1 MNLVERWQKIDAAWK
16 FALGAY
22 IVARAALTAWAF
34 VIALIFPATAQNID
48 LFGAPVLAVFNLTTS
63 QRYAFSREFEGAI
76 LTFRLRDLET
86 VIDEQTASVWS
97 LREGRAIEG
106 KYAGQS
112 FKPSAYSVE
121 EIFPYH
127 GIAPSSNLVWA
138 LWQRFDTNWYLKIAQ
153 RGYDANDGS
162 IVFFPM
168 YPALIRLVSAFVGD
182 GMLAALIVSNG
193 ALIGASAFLY
203 RLVEE
208 SFDGASARRTVAYT
222 VLFPTGFFL
231 FAAYTEALFLFFTL
245 GAFVFARQ
253 HRWCVAALFGAL
265 AALTRLQG
273 SLLIVPLALM
283 WWQQSRITHHASRI
297 SVYVLLAIPVATLAF
312 LVSTNLSLLNSYVG
326 ELHARFVLPWDN
338 IIASFALVVNGTAS
352 FIDISNLVATLG
364 VGAMLISAWRR
375 LPREHVLYALLM
387 FLAPLFR
394 MTETQPLVSMNR
406 YVLVL
411 FPMFMLLGVWG
422 KNAWVNRAIVYLSFP
437 LQMYFVA
444 QFVLWGW
451 VG

>member
-1 MNLVERWQKIDAAWK
+1 MKLVERWRKIDSAWK

-22 IVARAALTAWAF
+22 IVARAALTTWTL

-48 LFGAPVLAVFNLTTS
+48 LFGAPVLAVFDLTTS
-63 QRYAFSREFEGAI
+63 QRYAFSREIEGAI
-76 LTFRLRDLET
+76 LTFRLRDSET
-86 VIDEQTASVWS
+86 VIDVQTESVWS
-97 LREGRAIEG
+97 LREGRALAG

-127 GIAPSSNLVWA
+127 DVTPSSNLVWA

-153 RGYDANDGS
+153 RGYAAYDGS

-168 YPALIRLVSAFVGD
+168 YPALIRIVSAFVGD

-193 ALIGASAFLY
+193 ALIGALAFLH
-203 RLVEE
+203 RLAEGM
-208 SFDGASARRTVAYT
+208 FDLSGARRAVAYMT
-222 VLFPTGFFL
+222 LFPTGFFL
-231 FAAYTEALFLFFTL
+231 FAAYTEALYLFFTL
-245 GAFVFARQ
+245 GAFVSARQ
-253 HRWCVAALFGAL
+253 NRWLVATFFGVL

-273 SLLIVPLALM
+273 VLLLLPLVWM
-283 WWQQSRITHHASRI
+283 WWQQNKSVNASRFTL
-297 SVYVLLAIPVATLAF
+297 YVLFLIPVATFVFLA
-312 LVSTNLSLLNSYVG
+312 STNLSLLNSYVG
-326 ELHARFVLPWDN
+326 ELHARFVLPWEN
-338 IIASFALVVNGTAS
+338 IAASCALIANGKAS
-352 FIDISNLVATLG
+352 FIDVSNLVATLG
-364 VGAMLISAWRR
+364 VGAMLIIAWRR
-375 LPREHVLYALLM
+375 LPREYALYTLLM

-406 YVLVL
+406 YGLVL

-422 KNAWVNRAIVYLSFP
+422 KNAWVNRAVVYLSFP

>member
-1 MNLVERWQKIDAAWK
+1 MKLVERWRKIDSAWK

-22 IVARAALTAWAF
+22 IVARAALTAWTLI
-34 VIALIFPATAQNID
+34 IALIFPATAQNID
-48 LFGAPVLAVFNLTTS
+48 LFGAPVLAVFDLTTS
-63 QRYAFSREFEGAI
+63 QRYAFARQVDGAT
-76 LTFRLRDLET
+76 LTFRLRDPET
-86 VIDEQTASVWS
+86 VIDWQTESVWS

-127 GIAPSSNLVWA
+127 GVAPSSNLVWA
-138 LWQRFDTNWYLKIAQ
+138 LWQRFDANWYLKIAQ

-162 IVFFPM
+162 TVFFPI
-168 YPALIRLVSAFVGD
+168 YPALIRIVSAFVGD
-182 GMLAALIVSNG
+182 GMLAALLVSNG
-193 ALIGASAFLY
+193 ALIGALAFLY
-203 RLVEE
+203 RLVEGL
-208 SFDGASARRTVAYT
+208 FDGSSARRAVAYV

-245 GAFVFARQ
+245 GAFVCARQ
-253 HRWCVAALFGAL
+253 NRWFVVTLFGGL

-273 SLLIVPLALM
+273 VLLLVPLVWM
-283 WWQQSRITHHASRI
+283 WWQQNKSVNDSRFTL
-297 SVYVLLAIPVATLAF
+297 YVLFLIPVATFIF
-312 LVSTNLSLLNSYVG
+312 LVFTNLSLLNSYVG

-338 IIASFALVVNGTAS
+338 IIASFALIVNGTAS

-364 VGAMLISAWRR
+364 VGVMLMIVWQRV
-375 LPREHVLYALLM
+375 PREYALYALLM

-411 FPMFMLLGVWG
+411 FPMFMLLGRWG
-422 KNAWVNRAIVYLSFP
+422 KNTWINRAVVYLSFP